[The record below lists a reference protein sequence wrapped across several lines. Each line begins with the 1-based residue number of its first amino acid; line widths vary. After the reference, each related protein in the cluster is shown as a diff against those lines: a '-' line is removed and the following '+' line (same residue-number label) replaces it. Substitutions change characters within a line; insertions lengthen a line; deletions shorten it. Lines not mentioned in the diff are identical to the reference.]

1 MYTDQGVYSCDTK
14 SPATRQGSLGHERE
28 DALQLAGWNVAYMK
42 VDNCYITPDQN
53 APKDP
58 RTDFPARFGNWSKA
72 QLDVGIKG
80 MLVCQWVSSNVSVG
94 VLGPFA
100 DEYM

>member
-14 SPATRQGSLGHERE
+14 SPATRTGSLGHERE
-28 DALQLAGWNVAYMK
+28 DALQFAGWNVAYMK

-58 RTDFPARFGNWSKA
+58 RTDFPERFGNWSKA
-72 QLDVGIKG
+72 QLNVGIKG
-80 MLVCQWVSSNVSVG
+80 MLVCQWVSVG
-94 VLGPFA
+94 CHFLLRLGQCL
-100 DEYM
+100 